1 MVAKNISEEE
11 VRQAVAEVMHPAIDR
26 TLVELGMIKNIT
38 VRKNKVALTL
48 LLPFP
53 NIPIKNYLV
62 NSVHEA
68 VIKLGVEAK
77 IKIGQMNQKEL
88 QSFLAMEQESWKG
101 SI

>member
-1 MVAKNISEEE
+1 MTKNISQEQ
-11 VRQAVAEVMHPAIDR
+11 VRQVLAEIMHPAIDC
-26 TLVELGMIKNIT
+26 TLVELGMIKDIT
-38 VRKNKVALTL
+38 IRNNMVGLIL

-53 NIPIKNYLV
+53 NIPIKDYLV

-68 VIKLGVEAK
+68 LMKLGVEVE

-88 QSFLAMEQESWKG
+88 QSFLAMEQKNWKG

>member
-1 MVAKNISEEE
+1 MAKNISGEE
-11 VRQAVAEVMHPAIDR
+11 VRQALAEVIHPAIDR
-26 TLVELGMIKNIT
+26 TLVELGIIKNIT
-38 VRKNKVALTL
+38 IRNNNVALTL

-68 VIKLGVEAK
+68 VVKLGVEVK

-88 QSFLAMEQESWKG
+88 QSFLAMEQKSWKG

>member
-1 MVAKNISEEE
+1 MAKNISEEE

-68 VIKLGVEAK
+68 VIKLGVKAK